1 MAAERSMVGW
11 LLTGV
16 VDVEN
21 WLAAEVVDVENWSVK
36 EAVDAPSWLD
46 EESLAS
52 GVEGV
57 TSAMMN

>member
-16 VDVEN
+16 ADVEDWSVEEAVDVED
-21 WLAAEVVDVENWSVK
+21 WSAGEV
-36 EAVDAPSWLD
+36 VDAPSWLD